1 MLTNSQP
8 SFTLTWIEKILR
20 SKNELN
26 SYENLIIEERKG
38 YLVVKANELIQK
50 NRFELSLP
58 EQKTIAFICSMI
70 KPNGLKEN
78 DFQLNYDFNIRDYC
92 KVCGL
97 DYNNGNNYADIKNI
111 LKKLSDRSMWLDD
124 GNSEV
129 LVRWLSK
136 VRINKRS
143 GLAKIE
149 LDNDLI
155 PYLFDL
161 GQRFT
166 QYQLNNILAMKS
178 AFSVRIYEL
187 MKSYSFQKSKT
198 FDIDELK
205 YLLMVENVKSYG
217 NFKDFRIYV
226 LEKAQQEINELT
238 DINIYYEP
246 IFKGRKV
253 VKVKFRIEEKSVFER
268 AKSIA
273 KTNIILNKNR

>member
-1 MLTNSQP
+1 M
-8 SFTLTWIEKILR
+8 
-20 SKNELN
+20 N
-26 SYENLIIEERKG
+26 SYENLILEERKG

-70 KPNGLKEN
+70 KPVDNKEN
-78 DFQLNYDFNIRDYC
+78 SLQMEYDFSIRDYC

-97 DYNNGNNYADIKNI
+97 DYNNGNNYADIKTI

-124 GNSEV
+124 GNGEV
-129 LVRWLSK
+129 IVRWLAK
-136 VRINKRS
+136 ARVNKRS

-149 LDNDLI
+149 IDRDLA

-178 AFSVRIYEL
+178 AFSIRIYEL

-205 YLLMVENVKSYG
+205 HLLMVENVKSYS
-217 NFKDFRIYV
+217 NYKDFRIYV
-226 LEKAQQEINELT
+226 LEKAQSEINELT
-238 DINIYYEP
+238 DIKITLEP

-253 VKVKFRIEEKSVFER
+253 VKVKFLIEEKTAFER

-273 KTNIILNKNR
+273 RTNIILNKAN

>member
-1 MLTNSQP
+1 M
-8 SFTLTWIEKILR
+8 
-20 SKNELN
+20 N

-50 NRFELSLP
+50 NRYELSLP

-70 KPNGLKEN
+70 KPSNDKEN
-78 DFQLNYDFNIRDYC
+78 SLQMEYDFSIRDYC

-97 DYNNGNNYADIKNI
+97 DYNNGNNYADIKAI

-124 GNSEV
+124 GNGEV
-129 LVRWLSK
+129 TVRWLAK
-136 VRINKRS
+136 ARVNKRS

-149 LDNDLI
+149 IDRDLA

-205 YLLMVENVKSYG
+205 HILMVENVKSYS
-217 NFKDFRIYV
+217 NYKDFRIYV
-226 LEKAQQEINELT
+226 LEKAQSEINELT
-238 DINIYYEP
+238 DIKISIEP
-246 IFKGRKV
+246 IYKGRKV
-253 VKVKFRIEEKSVFER
+253 AKVKFYIEEKNVFER
-268 AKSIA
+268 AKSISR
-273 KTNIILNKNR
+273 TNIILNKTK